1 MLTAIPV
8 PDTDV
13 LEVTVDGAITAD
25 AMKSI
30 RETLSVFIE
39 AHEHPSIL
47 VVYGELGE
55 IPPSAMLE
63 DLKNTGLI
71 KGLSRAAIVAHQR
84 WLRTLTDLA
93 KPFVPV
99 EVRTF
104 DEGDRDAALAWLTS
118 PAG

>member
-1 MLTAIPV
+1 MLTATPV
-8 PDTDV
+8 SGTDV
-13 LEVTVDGAITAD
+13 LEVEVDGSLTAD
-25 AMKSI
+25 AMKDM

-63 DLKNTGLI
+63 DLRNAGLI
-71 KGLSRAAIVAHQR
+71 RGLERAAVVADQH

-99 EVRTF
+99 DVRTF
-104 DEGDRDAALAWLTS
+104 GAGERDAALAWLTS
-118 PAG
+118 PAA